1 MISSLWPLISYIL
14 FEAVN
19 YTRPLHNTQGLT
31 NTNAS
36 QAMYDIARNLLPNAM
51 TLRNIQMTLP
61 FEDFFVRENML
72 MSGLANHVDM

>member
-1 MISSLWPLISYIL
+1 LISYIL

-19 YTRPLHNTQGLT
+19 YTRPFDNTQCLT

-61 FEDFFVRENML
+61 FEEFFVRENML
-72 MSGLANHVDM
+72 MNVFVNHVDM